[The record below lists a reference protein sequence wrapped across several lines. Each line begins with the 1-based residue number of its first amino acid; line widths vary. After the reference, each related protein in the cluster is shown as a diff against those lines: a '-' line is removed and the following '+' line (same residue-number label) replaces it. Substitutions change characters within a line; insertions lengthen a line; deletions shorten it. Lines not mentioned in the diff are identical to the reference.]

1 MGQMANKV
9 ALVTGAASGIGRASA
24 VALAREGAAVCVSD
38 INDEGG
44 QETAQAI
51 IDAGGQ
57 AVFAHCDVTQVDDVR
72 AMVSR
77 TVEQFGRLDAAVNNA
92 GIAGSFEQR
101 LHEADDNL
109 FELVMAI
116 NLKGVWHCMKAELE
130 QMLEQGQGAIVNIA
144 SVAGLIGAPKAAAYT
159 ASKHAVIGLTR
170 SAALDYAKRGI
181 RINAICPAYTDT
193 AMVQAGIAINPA
205 LATIM
210 ERAIPMGRLGTP
222 EDIAGAVVWL
232 CSESSSFVTGH
243 PLVLDGG
250 LVAT

>member
-1 MGQMANKV
+1 MAQMANKV

-24 VALAREGAAVCVSD
+24 IKLAREGAAVCASD
-38 INDEGG
+38 INDQGG
-44 QETAQAI
+44 QETVQAI
-51 IDAGGQ
+51 IEAGGE
-57 AVFAHCDVTQVDDVR
+57 AIFVHCDVTRADDVR
-72 AMVSR
+72 GMVSA
-77 TVEQFGRLDAAVNNA
+77 TVERFGRLDAAVNNA

-101 LHEADDNL
+101 LHEADDTL
-109 FELVMAI
+109 FELVLAI

-130 QMLEQGQGAIVNIA
+130 RMLPAGQGTIVNIA

-159 ASKHAVIGLTR
+159 ASKHAVVGLTR
-170 SAALDYAKRGI
+170 SAALDYARRGI

-193 AMVQAGIAINPA
+193 AMVQAGIAFNPA

-222 EDIAGAVVWL
+222 EEIAAAVLWL
-232 CSESSSFVTGH
+232 CSDASSFVTGH